1 MTTDTDRR
9 GPYDRLYDAA
19 RARGIRP
26 RLGVNKAGA
35 PRYGIRV
42 TVGDVD
48 HHGHDLDTVAAC
60 LLARLGWEDTRR

>member
-19 RARGIRP
+19 RARRIRP
-26 RLGVNKAGA
+26 HLDIRRNKARV
-35 PRYGIRV
+35 PLYSV

-48 HHGHDLDTVAAC
+48 HHGHDLDAVAAC